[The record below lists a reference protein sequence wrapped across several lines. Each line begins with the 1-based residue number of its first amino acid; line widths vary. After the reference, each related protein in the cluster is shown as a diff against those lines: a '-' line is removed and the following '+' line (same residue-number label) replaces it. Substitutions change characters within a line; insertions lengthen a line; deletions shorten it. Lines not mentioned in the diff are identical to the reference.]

1 MTNSHKVKDV
11 LKELFSL
18 KAPSKMFD
26 WALITPL
33 DIALDLVI
41 NNPLEET
48 PYSNTKEVGGEVF
61 CLPEQALEEVITFCV
76 ERFQVYFQY
85 FSVYFNYNSSIF
97 QLYFKYISSK
107 DFQYIFQK

>member
-18 KAPSKMFD
+18 KASSKMFD

-76 ERFQVYFQY
+76 ERF
-85 FSVYFNYNSSIF
+85 
-97 QLYFKYISSK
+97 
-107 DFQYIFQK
+107 